1 MSYTISGKRLILE
14 NGKEIIFD
22 YDIAHSI
29 EASGMVVVVLHP
41 QRDICTPDNVYGVSA
56 DGSIIWQIN
65 TRGRFGMK
73 QGSFFCGIA
82 GEKNGIVYL
91 FHYVGQR
98 VQIDPRDGTIL
109 HSEFTK

>member
-22 YDIAHSI
+22 HDIAHSI

-56 DGSIIWQIN
+56 DGSV
-65 TRGRFGMK
+65 
-73 QGSFFCGIA
+73 
-82 GEKNGIVYL
+82 IVAV
-91 FHYVGQR
+91 HSVR
-98 VQIDPRDGTIL
+98 WDG
-109 HSEFTK
+109 

>member
-1 MSYTISGKRLILE
+1 
-14 NGKEIIFD
+14 
-22 YDIAHSI
+22 
-29 EASGMVVVVLHP
+29 
-41 QRDICTPDNVYGVSA
+41 
-56 DGSIIWQIN
+56 
-65 TRGRFGMK
+65 MK

-98 VQIDPRDGTIL
+98 VQIDPRDGAIL